1 MKLRLMALLLMLLAL
16 AACQRRPQSTAEL
29 PRHLGA
35 AARVAVAPFSQPT
48 QPGELITGQIPRQ
61 QGRISQDDLLLLDR
75 DLREAL
81 VSATSRHYM
90 FIPRRHAAQD
100 PNSARSTVQ
109 PSALPRWVAYGREH
123 GVDYLLVPQVLDWHE
138 REGSGAGVTEA
149 AHVRLEFFLINLE
162 SGEPVQR
169 SIFEEKQVG
178 LTENLLSV
186 PSFIRRKGVWIT
198 APQLADDGIRK
209 AVGELGL

>member
-1 MKLRLMALLLMLLAL
+1 MKLRLLAFLLMLLAL
-16 AACQRRPQSTAEL
+16 GACARRPQGTADV
-29 PRHLGA
+29 PRHLGPA
-35 AARVAVAPFSQPT
+35 VRVAVAPFSQPT
-48 QPGELITGQIPRQ
+48 RTDELITGQLPQ
-61 QGRISQDDLLLLDR
+61 LQGRISQDDLLALDR

-81 VSATSRHYM
+81 VTGTRRQYM
-90 FIPRRHAAQD
+90 FIPRRGAGQ
-100 PNSARSTVQ
+100 PQNSARSTVQ
-109 PSALPRWVAYGREH
+109 PSALPRWVSYGRQH
-123 GVDYLLVPQVLDWHE
+123 GVEYLLVPQVLDWHE
-138 REGSGAGVTEA
+138 REGSQAGVTDA

-186 PSFIRRKGVWIT
+186 PSFIKRKGLWIT
-198 APQLADDGIRK
+198 AGQLADDGIRK